1 MTEAITGVMTGAIG
15 AIGGAVM
22 AFVSQAGLSHRREA
36 SLVERVLQPHL
47 DRIHFLETGEAAC
60 RERADIL
67 SAELAELR
75 AELRYIRQRTLPE
88 DSGAHQ
94 PVTR

>member
-1 MTEAITGVMTGAIG
+1 MTEALTGAIG
-15 AIGGAVM
+15 ALGGAVV

-36 SLVERVLQPHL
+36 TLVERVLQPHL
-47 DRIHFLETGEAAC
+47 DRIRFLEDGETAC
-60 RERADIL
+60 RERADTL
-67 SAELAELR
+67 SGELAELR
-75 AELRYIRQRTLPE
+75 AELRYLRQRTLPD